1 MTPRYGRCERGKRL
15 IAHTPFGHWKTTT
28 FLAALRYDGV
38 TAPCVFDGPINGAR
52 FLAYVEQM
60 LVPTLSPG
68 EIVLWTISVP
78 INAPAFGKP
87 SKPRVRPCASC
98 QPTARTSIPSSRSS
112 PSSKTH
118 CAKWHA
124 EPSMH
129 SGTQSELPSMTFPQK
144 NASTIFAMPD
154 MGPPNQDTRQ
164 FPHENQFS
172 PKLSIASV
180 NSGRESANRMETQ
193 RILIASLF
201 AIAVCTYNS
210 GHENTKKP
218 GLTAGFF
225 VTPWL
230 NILQRPDREPKCR
243 ICS

>member
-87 SKPRVRPCASC
+87 SKPRVRRCASC

-154 MGPPNQDTRQ
+154 MGPPNQDTKPQNDHAGADLDAVEEVHDVLVGHANAAGRSFAVHSSRGCGKASRQ
-164 FPHENQFS
+164 DTWHARRADFPA
-172 PKLSIASV
+172 P
-180 NSGRESANRMETQ
+180 
-193 RILIASLF
+193 
-201 AIAVCTYNS
+201 
-210 GHENTKKP
+210 P
-218 GLTAGFF
+218 GMK
-225 VTPWL
+225 
-230 NILQRPDREPKCR
+230 R
-243 ICS
+243 